1 MTTIQTMSTF
11 QSWIIKT
18 WAQITQLIIITKA
31 ALEVTLPS
39 ELEGQDKMMNH
50 RLQDIS
56 HNNALS
62 TEKMIL
68 IKAYQTLSVRRDLK
82 LIKTYQDRQ
91 WEFSK
96 THRKERLEMH
106 LVLVT
111 TQMVATLDLNRSNIE
126 INHMMM
132 TLDNP
137 KQMTSS
143 MDISKRIVIHWE
155 TKEPLIRVRCT
166 ITRHDQEFRMMT
178 IIQ

>member
-143 MDISKRIVIHWE
+143 MDINKRIVIHWE